1 MKPKAGSLRQ
11 SIKLINLLS
20 GWSGKK
26 KEDTLLNMK
35 NDITRDSKDSKR
47 MTKEYYEQL
56 CVNKFDNLIEMEKL
70 EGKIYPNS
78 LKT

>member
-1 MKPKAGSLRQ
+1 MR
-11 SIKLINLLS
+11 
-20 GWSGKK
+20 
-26 KEDTLLNMK
+26 NMK

-78 LKT
+78 LKK